1 MFVSTRDI
9 RRRINNLKG
18 NYNIKHDINVNSIS
32 ENALMKNVNVFEK
45 YIDNWDE
52 LSMDKNDAFKK
63 LMESVRKFHDCSK
76 SKSDFTKV
84 LYLVSEKVLP
94 QIDNIKLARVTVNK
108 YSDIDKNNILL
119 DECNL
124 LIACDRVLKN
134 QTRLNSRYDI
144 DSLVNECSVSD
155 EVSLENC
162 IEKLCDTIDSFDVD
176 IEIKYNLA
184 LENVLYSLEKNHI
197 YPDRAFVLEKVTD
210 YFLIKHSDC
219 LENIKDVFEESV
231 FYTDKDKQSLEFTLD
246 DEDFEMDLSFN
257 IEPVNEVNLNKNGV
271 KEILNKLKKV
281 PDKTPSVIKQ
291 AVSKIYTQSANNII
305 EETPNFLSWIRR
317 LLVLS
322 TFGIN
327 VYLGVVVY
335 FIDRFI
341 GLGLQRTETDKF
353 IDKVKKEKQICELK
367 ISKSKDEEEKKK
379 LQEYIKTLD
388 NNIKKLELYRD
399 TLYTQ
404 KELDKM
410 NEQVN
415 LRTFLEE
422 DIITCDE
429 FINNHS
435 HVVYVE
441 FDKLRNKYNKI
452 VNAMY
457 KDLKDWVLIENLSK
471 LYPLD
476 SKEKIYKYL
485 DADSR
490 IMLPVANITYN
501 HYEGDIKPIIDNIIN
516 LLEAEISTEYFNLIY
531 EGEDGLYVIYLCYDY
546 KITGLPAEQC
556 VHQDMLKKMSLVL
569 GLEEVSKQLVSHNE
583 IIDTISENL
592 QYYDDSNI
600 DSITNISLSVPNALE
615 PAQLSSVLEDY
626 KNKLYKSDNKDKYKL
641 GSCIQENVFKIK
653 TNRNKEVNK
662 NRFDTYGEILMLNEA
677 IEALE
682 GINETAVKTN
692 INIAREKLKKATLKL
707 SDKEKIMSK
716 KLDNALYNFNDKIQ
730 KELSNKNREAVIKGR
745 ILPSASSVI
754 KIALATGAAYMI
766 NPALAVVSAIGGIAA
781 SKAGTRREKQF
792 ILDEID
798 IQLKLVE
805 KKIQLAENN
814 NDMKSLE
821 QLLKLEQKLKREKQR
836 IIYRLKHYYPVTSN
850 GRD

>member
-1 MFVSTRDI
+1 MFVTTRDI
-9 RRRINNLKG
+9 RRRINSLKG
-18 NYNIKHDINVNSIS
+18 NYNIKHNINVNSIN
-32 ENALMKNVNVFEK
+32 ENALKNVNIFEK

-52 LSMDKNDAFKK
+52 LAFDKNDAFNK
-63 LMESVRKFHDCSK
+63 LMESVRKFHDQSK

-94 QIDNIKLARVTVNK
+94 QINNIKLARVTVNK
-108 YSDIDKNNILL
+108 YSDIDTDNILL

-124 LIACDRVLKN
+124 IIACDRVLKN
-134 QTRLNSRYDI
+134 QDRLNSRYDI
-144 DSLVNECSVSD
+144 NSIISECKVTD
-155 EVSLENC
+155 DVSLESC
-162 IEKLCDTIDSFDVD
+162 IHELCDIIDSFNVD

-184 LENVLYSLEKNHI
+184 LENVLYSLEKNYI
-197 YPDRAFVLEKVTD
+197 YPDRAFVLETVTE
-210 YFLIKHSDC
+210 YFLVKYSDC
-219 LENIKDVFEESV
+219 LENIRDVFEESV
-231 FYTDKDKQSLEFTLD
+231 FYNNKDKQSLEFTLD
-246 DEDFEMDLSFN
+246 DEDLELDLSELGTEPINEGN
-257 IEPVNEVNLNKNGV
+257 INKNGV
-271 KEILNKLKKV
+271 KEILNKVKKI
-281 PDKTPSVIKQ
+281 PEKTPSIIKQ

-305 EETPNFLSWIRR
+305 DETPNFLSWIRR
-317 LLVLS
+317 VLVLS
-322 TFGIN
+322 TFGVN
-327 VYLGVVVY
+327 AYLGVVVY
-335 FIDRFI
+335 FVDRFI

-353 IDKVKKEKQICELK
+353 IDKVKKEKEICESKVNKLK
-367 ISKSKDEEEKKK
+367 DSEEKKR

-388 NNIKKLELYRD
+388 NNIKKLEEYRD
-399 TLYTQ
+399 SLYTQ
-404 KELDKM
+404 RELDKM

-422 DIITCDE
+422 DIITCEE

-435 HVVYVE
+435 HIVYVE
-441 FDKLRNKYNKI
+441 FDKLRNRYNKI

-471 LYPLD
+471 LSPLD

-485 DADSR
+485 DADTR
-490 IMLPVANITYN
+490 IMLPVANITYT
-501 HYEGDIKPIIDNIIN
+501 HYEGDIKPIIDNIIE

-531 EGEDGLYVIYLCYDY
+531 EGGDGLYVIYLCYDY
-546 KITGLPAEQC
+546 KITGLSPEQC
-556 VHQDMLKKMSLVL
+556 VHQDMLKDMSLIL
-569 GLEEVSKQLVSHNE
+569 GLEEVTKQLVSHNE
-583 IIDTISENL
+583 IIDTISENV
-592 QYYDDSNI
+592 QYYDDSNL
-600 DSITNISLSVPNALE
+600 DSITNLSLFVPDALE
-615 PAQLSSVLEDY
+615 PKQLGSVLEDY
-626 KNKLYKSDNKDKYKL
+626 KTKLYQSDNKDKYII
-641 GSCIQENVFKIK
+641 GSSIQENMFKIK
-653 TNRNKEVNK
+653 TNRNKAINK
-662 NRFDTYGEILMLNEA
+662 NRFDVYDEILMLNEA

-707 SDKEKIMSK
+707 SDKEKMMSK

-745 ILPSASSVI
+745 ILPSASSII

-798 IQLKLVE
+798 IQLKMVE

-836 IIYRLKHYYPVTSN
+836 IIYRLKHHYPVTSN
-850 GRD
+850 RD